1 MPRTDYE
8 AESDTLRLALEQ
20 IEAGQIVIRRG
31 ADEAIAELRQRLR
44 GGPVDPLAADPGS
57 EACAG

>member
-1 MPRTDYE
+1 MPRKDYE

-31 ADEAIAELRQRLR
+31 ADEAIAELHQRL
-44 GGPVDPLAADPGS
+44 GGGTTDPFASDPGA
-57 EACAG
+57 EPCAG